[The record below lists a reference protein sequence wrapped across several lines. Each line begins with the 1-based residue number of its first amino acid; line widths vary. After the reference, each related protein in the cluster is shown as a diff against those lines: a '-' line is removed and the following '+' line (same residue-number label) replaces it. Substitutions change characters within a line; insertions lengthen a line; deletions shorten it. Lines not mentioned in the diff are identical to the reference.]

1 MSKKYLVNIGPK
13 TFRFPPDFSFFTFR
27 SGLAGLLD
35 FTNRITPL
43 LWQIFLLF
51 LFPSFYFL
59 DVNGPGAS
67 YLIWLYGF
75 VVMLLFLQILKK
87 LISKGDYLPTVPY
100 DILLLF
106 FVSLTT
112 IAMFVNLYV
121 LKGQFSIWGGP
132 PLRLIST
139 VSLIAFWFVYYL
151 SNIYNQS
158 QYRWSRVVKLL
169 TASMLITVVFNIF
182 TGASYSDGILLPV
195 VLLAPAYL
203 WLALTAKK
211 HRWLFVLSLLVSGVM
226 LVEFKNPVIVLSTLF
241 AMLVPSVMII
251 FKYRKNLKQLLVQVS
266 SDVDKVIE
274 RKLSIGGFLSHN
286 SEIIYLL
293 LFLIMLVVGFTWI
306 RTDNSINVLQ
316 DLEKGFAILKQNI
329 TLPSLLIGKSLIQ
342 TDGSLL
348 IQFVSAYGLLGT
360 LILGAFII
368 MMLIWIIRQAVSGKF
383 KFDYGFFMF
392 LISVISANLL
402 FFTLA
407 KATELQLIFLTVII
421 SIAAAIKN
429 ATDIKKPVELSSE
442 IQEFEKVKSP
452 LTRRIL
458 GILQAVS
465 ALALVAG
472 FMFFLILLQT
482 IRTAIS

>member
-1 MSKKYLVNIGPK
+1 MSKKYLVNIGPR

-35 FTNRITPL
+35 FANKVTPV
-43 LWQIFLLF
+43 LWQIFLLL

-59 DVNGPGAS
+59 DVNQPGIS

-121 LKGQFSIWGGP
+121 LKGQLSIWGGP
-132 PLRLIST
+132 SLRLIST

-158 QYRWSRVVKLL
+158 QYRWSRAVKLL
-169 TASMLITVVFNIF
+169 TASMLITVVFNLF
-182 TGASYSDGILLPV
+182 TAASYADGILLPV

-211 HRWLFVLSLLVSGVM
+211 HRWLYVLALIVSAVM
-226 LVEFKNPVIVLSTLF
+226 LVEFKNPVLILSTL
-241 AMLVPSVMII
+241 AGMLVPVAMII
-251 FKYRKNLKQLLVQVS
+251 LKFRKNVKQLLVQVS
-266 SDVDKVIE
+266 SDTDKLIE
-274 RKLSIGGFLSHN
+274 RKLSFGEFLRHN

-306 RTDNSINVLQ
+306 RSDSSVNIFRE
-316 DLEKGFAILKQNI
+316 LETGFGIFRQNL
-329 TLPSLLIGKSLIQ
+329 TVPALMIGKSLVQ

-348 IQFVSAYGLLGT
+348 IQFVAAYGLLGT
-360 LILGAFII
+360 LLMGGFII
-368 MMLIWIIRQAVSGKF
+368 MMLVWVIRQAVSGKF
-383 KFDYGFFMF
+383 KYDYGFFMF
-392 LISVISANLL
+392 LVSVITANL
-402 FFTLA
+402 FYFTLA
-407 KATELQLIFLTVII
+407 KADELQLIFLTVII
-421 SIAAAIKN
+421 SLAASIKN
-429 ATDIKKPVELSSE
+429 ATQAKKPSVLSAE
-442 IQEFEKVKSP
+442 VQEFEKVKNP
-452 LTRRIL
+452 VVRRIL
-458 GILQAVS
+458 GILQSVS
-465 ALALVAG
+465 ALGLVAG
-472 FMFFLILLQT
+472 FMLFLILLQT
-482 IRTAIS
+482 IRAAIS